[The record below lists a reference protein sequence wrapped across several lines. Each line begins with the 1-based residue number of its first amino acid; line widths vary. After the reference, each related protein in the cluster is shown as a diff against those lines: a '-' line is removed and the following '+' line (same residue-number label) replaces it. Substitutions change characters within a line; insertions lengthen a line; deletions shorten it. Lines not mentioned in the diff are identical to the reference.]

1 MPFTTPSLDNRDY
14 AEILRDA
21 LARIPVHNPDWTNFN
36 DSDPGMTL
44 LQLFAFMAESIL
56 YRANQIPERNRY
68 KFLELLGVKLRPATA
83 AKGLITIHN
92 DRGPISSSMI
102 APGLEVRA
110 GEVRFRTTQ
119 GLEVLPIE
127 ARMFYKQPLS
137 STDTSI
143 DQARQYTRLL
153 RELTQMDRY
162 REFYADQWSG
172 QDGDLLLYETMPLPL
187 PTAGLPLPVVDL
199 ADTVDRCLW
208 IALLSLHPGEDAR
221 KQARDAIANRILTV
235 GVMPYLDQEA
245 MTIRAGQVAQ
255 PGSQLPITWEIAQ
268 VVGQTAPGVA
278 HYVPL
283 SAVTTDAILQEPG
296 LVQLQLPDQNRLNTW
311 DWNQMQAQTEGTNDY
326 PPSLAK
332 QGLDDRLITW
342 IRLRIGSISAN
353 QSVQARLS
361 WVGINATQIHQQV
374 PVVGEI
380 VGDGNGTP
388 DQQFRLAHQN
398 ILGDTLRLTV
408 DGRPWRMID
417 DLLAADPEVP
427 IQSIHAPRRPLLQ
440 SERLSWSEAAITDR
454 SSLWNHVFVLDPQ
467 AGQITFG
474 DGAHGARPRGP
485 IVADYAYGGGR
496 QGNVAIGLV
505 DRSTA
510 LPAGYTV
517 TNPLPTWGGEDAQDI
532 SSAEKT
538 MPRVLQHRDR
548 LVSVQDF
555 KDIARQ
561 TPGVEVGRV
570 EVMPLLDPSPRQTLA
585 TYFTAQADLLSQIR
599 ASSGTAE
606 ALPSLLARL
615 EELLEQQN
623 RLIEQAINNQPTGEP
638 FRELQHLLRPY
649 ASDEIPG
656 AVTLLVIP
664 AHPDY
669 RSTPQPDSSFL
680 RAISNH
686 LSPRRLVT
694 TELHIR
700 GPVYR
705 NLWVSVAI
713 KVLGGY
719 ALGPVREAVKQALY
733 QFLSPLYGWH
743 HQQGWPLRVEV
754 AAKEL
759 EATVARVAGVRAVD
773 DLTLGIAAGAS
784 GESALQAVA
793 AVPLSGLMLPRLANV
808 AVAVVAVGQA
818 GADVETPTGEIIT
831 PLDHLRRAPRLG
843 PDAGKVVTP
852 IPVLPERC

>member
-68 KFLELLGVKLRPATA
+68 KFLELMGVKLRPATA
-83 AKGLITIHN
+83 AKGLITIQN
-92 DRGPISSSMI
+92 DRGPIARESLE
-102 APGLEVRA
+102 PGLEVRA
-110 GEVRFRTTQ
+110 GDVRFRTTQ

-127 ARMFYKQPLS
+127 ARIFYKQPLA
-137 STDTSI
+137 STDTSA
-143 DQARQYTRLL
+143 DQARQYDRLL
-153 RELTQMDRY
+153 KELTQMDRY
-162 REFYADQWSG
+162 RELYADQSPG

-187 PTAGLPLPVVDL
+187 PAAGLPLPVVDL

-221 KQARDAIANRILTV
+221 NQARLAMANRILTV
-235 GVMPYLDQEA
+235 GVMPYLDQDA

-255 PGSQLPITWEIAQ
+255 PGNPVPIVWEIAQ

-283 SAVTTDAILQEPG
+283 SAVTTDAILREPG

-332 QGLDDRLITW
+332 QGLGDRLITW
-342 IRLRIGSISAN
+342 IRLRIGTVSAN

-374 PVVGEI
+374 PVVDEI

-398 ILGDTLRLTV
+398 ILGDRFQLRV
-408 DGRPWRMID
+408 DDQPWRRID

-427 IQSIHAPRRPLLQ
+427 IHSPRRPLLQ
-440 SERLSWSEAAITDR
+440 SERLSRSGAAVTGHP
-454 SSLWNHVFVLDPQ
+454 SLRNQVFSLDPE

-474 DGAHGARPRGP
+474 DGAHGARPRGS
-485 IVADYAYGGGR
+485 IVATYAYGGGR
-496 QGNVAIGLV
+496 QGNVGIGLV

-510 LPAGYTV
+510 LPVGYTV

-538 MPRVLQHRDR
+538 IPRVLQHRDR

-555 KDIARQ
+555 KDITRQ

-570 EVMPLLDPSPRQTLA
+570 EVMPLFDPSPRQTLTA
-585 TYFTAQADLLSQIR
+585 YFTAQADLLSQIS
-599 ASSGTAE
+599 ASADTAE
-606 ALPSLLARL
+606 ALPPLLS
-615 EELLEQQN
+615 ELKDLLTKQN
-623 RLIEQAINNQPTGEP
+623 QLIDRAINNQPTGEP
-638 FRELQHLLRPY
+638 FRELQRLLRPY
-649 ASDEIPG
+649 ASHEIPG
-656 AVTLLVIP
+656 AVTLLVLP

-680 RAISNH
+680 QAISNQ

-705 NLWVSVAI
+705 NLWLSVAI

-733 QFLSPLYGWH
+733 RFLSPLYGWH

-759 EATVARVAGVRAVD
+759 EATVARVDGVRAVD
-773 DLTLGIAAGAS
+773 GLNLGIAAGAG

-818 GADVETPTGEIIT
+818 GADVEIPTGEIIT
-831 PLDHLRRAPRLG
+831 PLENLRRAPRLV
-843 PDAGKVVTP
+843 PDADKVVTP